1 MTICNKITLFLI
13 KREIISN
20 SDIDIFNY
28 GIFVI
33 LYNMFLI
40 FNILIIGL
48 FFYKFSFALQFLL
61 FWTPYRIFIGGSHCS
76 TPLRCW
82 IFFDLYFIFA
92 IFLSAVLDIN
102 ILIVANTLMLFFH
115 LFSTKFKI
123 TYPFIIFWVIFYIFL
138 CILPHEYILIMNI
151 TYLLNSFLTIHKI
164 YINKFII

>member
-48 FFYKFSFALQFLL
+48 FFYKFSFA
-61 FWTPYRIFIGGSHCS
+61 
-76 TPLRCW
+76 
-82 IFFDLYFIFA
+82 
-92 IFLSAVLDIN
+92 
-102 ILIVANTLMLFFH
+102 
-115 LFSTKFKI
+115 
-123 TYPFIIFWVIFYIFL
+123 
-138 CILPHEYILIMNI
+138 
-151 TYLLNSFLTIHKI
+151 
-164 YINKFII
+164 

>member
-48 FFYKFSFALQFLL
+48 FFYKFSFALQFL
-61 FWTPYRIFIGGSHCS
+61 
-76 TPLRCW
+76 
-82 IFFDLYFIFA
+82 
-92 IFLSAVLDIN
+92 
-102 ILIVANTLMLFFH
+102 
-115 LFSTKFKI
+115 
-123 TYPFIIFWVIFYIFL
+123 
-138 CILPHEYILIMNI
+138 
-151 TYLLNSFLTIHKI
+151 
-164 YINKFII
+164 

>member
-48 FFYKFSFALQFLL
+48 FFYKFSFARLVA
-61 FWTPYRIFIGGSHCS
+61 
-76 TPLRCW
+76 
-82 IFFDLYFIFA
+82 DLKLSRFA
-92 IFLSAVLDIN
+92 KLHAR
-102 ILIVANTLMLFFH
+102 
-115 LFSTKFKI
+115 
-123 TYPFIIFWVIFYIFL
+123 
-138 CILPHEYILIMNI
+138 
-151 TYLLNSFLTIHKI
+151 
-164 YINKFII
+164 

>member
-61 FWTPYRIFIGGSHCS
+61 F
-76 TPLRCW
+76 
-82 IFFDLYFIFA
+82 
-92 IFLSAVLDIN
+92 
-102 ILIVANTLMLFFH
+102 
-115 LFSTKFKI
+115 
-123 TYPFIIFWVIFYIFL
+123 
-138 CILPHEYILIMNI
+138 
-151 TYLLNSFLTIHKI
+151 
-164 YINKFII
+164 

>member
-48 FFYKFSFALQFLL
+48 FFYKFSYFGLHIEFL
-61 FWTPYRIFIGGSHCS
+61 
-76 TPLRCW
+76 
-82 IFFDLYFIFA
+82 
-92 IFLSAVLDIN
+92 
-102 ILIVANTLMLFFH
+102 
-115 LFSTKFKI
+115 
-123 TYPFIIFWVIFYIFL
+123 
-138 CILPHEYILIMNI
+138 
-151 TYLLNSFLTIHKI
+151 
-164 YINKFII
+164 